1 MNRNI
6 LFAIAKFSIWE
17 AVRDRFLIF
26 IISGV
31 LVFFLISFFVG
42 ELAISE
48 GIQMQVAI
56 LAFSLRL
63 FCVFTV
69 GLFVITSMVRE
80 FNDKGFE
87 LILSHPVP
95 RSTYYLGK
103 LTGFSVVAL
112 LLSLIC
118 VVCLSVYA
126 PIDLSFFWSLSL
138 FCELLIIIA
147 FSLLSLFSFNSITI
161 SFSMVMAF
169 YFLSRS
175 MEVIQLMG
183 NSPILESNA
192 LSHKLIN
199 YLIDFIAYVIPDLY
213 KFTQTDWVVYVSDMK
228 PELFTVIGQTVI
240 YVVLLSSVALFDL
253 YRKEL

>member
-1 MNRNI
+1 MHHN
-6 LFAIAKFSIWE
+6 LLLTVAKYSIWE
-17 AVRDRFLIF
+17 AIRDRFLFF

-31 LVFFLISFFVG
+31 LFFFLVSLFVG
-42 ELAISE
+42 ELAITE
-48 GIQMQVAI
+48 GIQTQAAI

-63 FCVFTV
+63 FCVFTI
-69 GLFVITSMVRE
+69 GLFVITSMIRE

-103 LTGFSVVAL
+103 FTGFAVVAL
-112 LLSLIC
+112 FISLLSA
-118 VVCLSVYA
+118 VCLTVFV
-126 PIDLSFFWSLSL
+126 PINLSLLWSLSL

-147 FSLLSLFSFNSITI
+147 FSLLSLFSFKSITI

-183 NSPILESNA
+183 NSPILESNT
-192 LSHKLIN
+192 LSYKLIN
-199 YLIDFIAYVIPDLY
+199 YLIDMIAYVIPDLY
-213 KFTQTDWVVYVSDMK
+213 KFTQTDWIIYISDIK
-228 PELFTVIGQTVI
+228 PDISAVLGQTLI

-253 YRKEL
+253 FSKEL

>member
-1 MNRNI
+1 MHHN
-6 LFAIAKFSIWE
+6 LLLTVAKYSIWE
-17 AVRDRFLIF
+17 AIRDRFLFF

-31 LVFFLISFFVG
+31 LFFFLVSLFVG
-42 ELAISE
+42 ELAITE
-48 GIQMQVAI
+48 GIQTQAAI

-63 FCVFTV
+63 FCVFTI
-69 GLFVITSMVRE
+69 GLFVITSMIRE

-103 LTGFSVVAL
+103 FTGFAVVAL
-112 LLSLIC
+112 FISLLSA
-118 VVCLSVYA
+118 VCLTVFV
-126 PIDLSFFWSLSL
+126 PINLSLLWSLSL

-147 FSLLSLFSFNSITI
+147 FSLLSLFSFKSITI

-175 MEVIQLMG
+175 MEVIQLIG
-183 NSPILESNA
+183 NSPILESNT
-192 LSHKLIN
+192 LSYKLIN
-199 YLIDFIAYVIPDLY
+199 YLIDMIAYVIPDLY
-213 KFTQTDWVVYVSDMK
+213 KFTQTDWIIYISDIK
-228 PELFTVIGQTVI
+228 PDISAVLGQTLI